1 MHYIL
6 CKTCMKHA
14 PAQHW
19 WKQHHTPSKGFQNY
33 IGNTLGADA
42 IQVNAVS
49 ATSVDDDFIDCGIDE
64 LTSGIMEELFDNVC
78 V

>member
-1 MHYIL
+1 MYYIL

-33 IGNTLGADA
+33 PNISNTLGADA

-49 ATSVDDDFIDCGIDE
+49 AKSVDDDFVDDGIDK
-64 LTSGIMEELFDNVC
+64 LTSRVREGLFL
-78 V
+78 